1 MGPCWL
7 QIKNPHAENK
17 GVSSG
22 KIHSSDRSKYFPSVD
37 FVVQIRGDR
46 VRPQRCQP
54 IPRDRPRRAKGHA
67 TADSDEPQRQ
77 DGYES
82 QGEQEGGSVRY
93 CPHLVEQ

>member
-7 QIKNPHAENK
+7 QIKKPHAENK

-22 KIHSSDRSKYFPSVD
+22 KIPSQGKSKYFPSVD

-46 VRPQRCQP
+46 VRPQRRQP
-54 IPRDRPRRAKGHA
+54 IPRDRPRCAKGHA

-77 DGYES
+77 GGRES
-82 QGEQEGGSVRY
+82 QGEQEGGSVHHR
-93 CPHLVEQ
+93 PHLVK